1 MQKLREYGD
10 EHVLT
15 IVVGNKLD
23 DEKDRVILESDGA
36 NFARDN
42 NAAFFEISARS
53 GFNVQEVFDTLINEI
68 YNDIKQLEGQSKS
81 MITTNMSKTQS
92 KSHVSV
98 AGDVKNQL

>member
-36 NFARDN
+36 NFAREN
-42 NAAFFEISARS
+42 NSAFFEISAKS

-81 MITTNMSKTQS
+81 VVTTNMTKSQT
-92 KSHVSV
+92 KSHVSNINDPE
-98 AGDVKNQL
+98 AKL